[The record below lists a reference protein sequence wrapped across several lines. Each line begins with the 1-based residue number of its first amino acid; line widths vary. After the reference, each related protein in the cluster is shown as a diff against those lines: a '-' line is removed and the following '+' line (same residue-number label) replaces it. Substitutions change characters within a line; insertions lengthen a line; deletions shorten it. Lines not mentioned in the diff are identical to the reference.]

1 MVITSP
7 RTLVPYTAPSFA
19 ARCFKNIPSKK
30 LQLSNLPTPI
40 HRIHR
45 TDGGVLQPLW
55 DLNIDLI
62 VKRDDMTAGVEL
74 GGNKVRKLEF
84 LLADAIERGYD
95 TVVTIG
101 GEQSNHCRAT
111 AAACRMVGLKPH
123 LILRTKR
130 ANSVQKDA
138 EENGVDSFGQVG
150 NIMYDRLVG
159 ATVHMCTPGEY
170 GRFGNK
176 ALVKKVAEELEEK
189 YGSKVYQ
196 ISVGGS
202 SGLGTWGY
210 IEGVQE
216 LKEQVNEQID
226 HIVFACGSGG
236 TAAGITF
243 GTGLAY
249 NDDQKELNIRTPQ
262 LHAIGVCDSPEY
274 FYNEV
279 CLIGKE
285 MGFDIG
291 STELPQTSMEDF
303 VLDHLT
309 VHQGKCNGYAL
320 STPEELDFVCRLAS
334 ETGIVLDPVYSGKA
348 LFQFIKI
355 ATENPNEYKNSTV
368 MFWHTGG
375 SLGMFDKES
384 ELSALI
390 NASSPINRM
399 NLYG

>member
-1 MVITSP
+1 
-7 RTLVPYTAPSFA
+7 
-19 ARCFKNIPSKK
+19 
-30 LQLSNLPTPI
+30 
-40 HRIHR
+40 
-45 TDGGVLQPLW
+45 
-55 DLNIDLI
+55 LNIDLI

-130 ANSVQKDA
+130 ADSILKDA
-138 EENGVDSFGQVG
+138 KEKGIDSFGQVG
-150 NIMYDRLVG
+150 NIMYDRMVG

-176 ALVKKVAEELEEK
+176 ALVKKVAEDLEEK

-210 IEGVQE
+210 IEGVHE
-216 LKEQVNEQID
+216 LKKQTHEQID

-249 NDDQKELNIRTPQ
+249 QEDSDDLNLTTPK

-279 CLIGKE
+279 CLIGNE
-285 MGFDIG
+285 MGFDISSSG
-291 STELPQTSMEDF
+291 LPQTSMEDF

-309 VHQGKCNGYAL
+309 VHQGKGNGYAL

-334 ETGIVLDPVYSGKA
+334 ETGIVLDPGELIFSVTCVYFEYHCS
-348 LFQFIKI
+348 QFLKF
-355 ATENPNEYKNSTV
+355 TLEKP
-368 MFWHTGG
+368 F
-375 SLGMFDKES
+375 F
-384 ELSALI
+384 
-390 NASSPINRM
+390 
-399 NLYG
+399 NL